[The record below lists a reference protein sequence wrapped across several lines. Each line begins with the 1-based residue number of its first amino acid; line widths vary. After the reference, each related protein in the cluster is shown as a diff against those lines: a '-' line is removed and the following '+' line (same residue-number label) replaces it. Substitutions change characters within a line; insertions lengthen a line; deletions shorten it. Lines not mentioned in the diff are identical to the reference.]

1 MKLIRRIKCWI
12 GDVHEAL
19 SKRNHEDLLRLTQS
33 YNTNDISGVRL
44 CRQSH
49 HRSDLYKPKPVS
61 YQKVVEVL
69 ETEAI
74 QVTRWPQSVV
84 CAQDRTG

>member
-1 MKLIRRIKCWI
+1 MP
-12 GDVHEAL
+12 
-19 SKRNHEDLLRLTQS
+19 SKPS
-33 YNTNDISGVRL
+33 SI
-44 CRQSH
+44 
-49 HRSDLYKPKPVS
+49 DLYKPKPVS

-84 CAQDRTG
+84 CARIERVKLEDCLIV